1 MERTPRP
8 LSTSDRLLVVRLGAV
23 GDVLRAIPAVHAI
36 RRAFPRIHLAW
47 IVEDLSSPL
56 LEEHPDI
63 DRVVRFPRRELSA
76 IERPWLASGHLR
88 RLRDEIR
95 SQRYTVVLD
104 LQASFKSGLLAF
116 LSGAARRVGFS
127 PVHCREM
134 SFLFTNEWVRLP
146 TRWLNRVE
154 RNLELAKALGAPA
167 DDPQLPL
174 PERPEEGEQAAALL
188 ERLLPA
194 GAPAVLISP
203 GASRRQAYKMWPAA
217 HYARFAALLSRE
229 HGVRPIVVWGP
240 GEEGL
245 ARSVVAASEGGA
257 LVAPPTGLRLL
268 AALLRRSALF
278 VGADTGPMHLAWAV
292 GCPVVALFGPTDPRL
307 NAPLGQG
314 HVVLRAAHG
323 RMEDLGPEE
332 VLAAARGAL
341 AARRAPPTGPAPA
354 PAAIVRRPQENA

>member
-1 MERTPRP
+1 MERAPRS
-8 LSTSDRLLVVRLGAV
+8 LSASDRLLIVRLGAV
-23 GDVLRAIPAVHAI
+23 GDVLRAVPAVHAI
-36 RRAFPRIHLAW
+36 RRAFPGIHLGW

-56 LEEHPDI
+56 LEGHPDI
-63 DRVVRFPRRELSA
+63 DRVLRFPRRELSA
-76 IERPWLASGHLR
+76 IERPWSASGHLL

-95 SQRYTVVLD
+95 SQRFTVVLD

-116 LSGAARRVGFS
+116 LSGAGRRVGFS

-134 SFLFTNEWVRLP
+134 SFLFTNEWVRLS

-154 RNLELAKALGAPA
+154 RNLELAKAVGASA
-167 DDPQLPL
+167 GDPQLPL

-188 ERLLPA
+188 GRLLPS
-194 GAPAVLISP
+194 GAPAVLMSP
-203 GASRRQAYKMWPAA
+203 GSSRRQAYKKWPAE
-217 HYARFAALLSRE
+217 HYARFAALLTRA

-245 ARSVVAASEGGA
+245 ARSVVAASQGDA
-257 LVAPPTGLRLL
+257 LLAPPTGLRLL

-278 VGADTGPMHLAWAV
+278 VGGDTGPMHLAWAV

-314 HVVLRAAHG
+314 HVVLRAARG
-323 RMEDLGPEE
+323 RLDDLEPAD
-332 VLAAARGAL
+332 VLAAAESAL
-341 AARRAPPTGPAPA
+341 AARRATPPGPAPG
-354 PAAIVRRPQENA
+354 PAAVVLRPRENA